1 MTNIM
6 RVGVVVSLILC
17 GDVCFADDHKSDQ
30 LVQTL
35 MQKSGMKKQI
45 EQMPQLLQAELD
57 QQQAEAKGIPQEEF
71 NRFSGIARSAFNPK
85 MIHAAVQTYIK
96 LNLSENDMK
105 EVLEWL
111 DSPLGTKITKMEEN
125 ASTAEAYKEMQA
137 IGAKLLYENKDS
149 ARMNKIIK
157 LDKATGATQSTVN
170 TVMNIQLAM
179 MTAMSAAMEADKRP
193 SFEDVQD
200 LVKNIQPQIQ
210 AAMSQVVQ
218 MQFLYTYRELTDN
231 EIDRYTQFA
240 ESKSGQRYHNVS
252 IMAINEALVHAARN
266 IGSRLGMRMNRV

>member
-1 MTNIM
+1 M

-137 IGAKLLYENKDS
+137 IGAKLMNENKDS